1 VWHLL
6 LITVIGAVSIV
17 FGAALAAHSDFKGQK
32 RVQTVAGFL
41 LIAGFGC
48 FGVALS
54 LILRIP
60 LP

>member
-1 VWHLL
+1 
-6 LITVIGAVSIV
+6 VSIV
-17 FGAALAAHSDFKGQK
+17 FGAALAAHSDFNGQK

-48 FGVALS
+48 FGIALS